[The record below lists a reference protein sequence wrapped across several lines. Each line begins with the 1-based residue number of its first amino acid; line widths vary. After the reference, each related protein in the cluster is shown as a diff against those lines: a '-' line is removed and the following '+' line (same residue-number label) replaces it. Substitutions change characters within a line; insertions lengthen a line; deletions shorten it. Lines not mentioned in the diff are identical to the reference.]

1 MPTSSLL
8 DKCCLLGQ
16 SVAGNPTHYMIE
28 QALSAAELDWRFL
41 TFEVTPAHL
50 SAALRGLEV
59 LGFHGVK
66 LDDSF
71 SETAATHVSEQ
82 TELARRAGA
91 VDCLVR
97 AGNRL
102 VGHSIAGRALVKLVE
117 RSEPLRGQQVL
128 IVGAGTQA
136 RVIGAALASQ
146 EVSRISIVSP
156 NDDETQTLVSQLN
169 DGTASSIAEMVIWPE
184 EPFSIPPETRLLVRT
199 VPKDNKATQLPL
211 DLKSITSQTIVADLD
226 MGTSRS
232 PLLRTAASRGAVT
245 IDGTQ
250 AFVSEIALAL
260 KLWTGVDVNE
270 VVLRD
275 AAEEFMGM

>member
-1 MPTSSLL
+1 
-8 DKCCLLGQ
+8 
-16 SVAGNPTHYMIE
+16 MIE
-28 QALSAAELDWRFL
+28 QALSAAELEWRFL
-41 TFEVTPAHL
+41 TFEVPPAHL
-50 SAALRGLEV
+50 ATALRGLEV

-71 SETAATHVSEQ
+71 AEMAATHVSEQ
-82 TELARRAGA
+82 TELSRRAGA

-97 AGNRL
+97 DGERL

-117 RSEPLRGQQVL
+117 RNEPLRGQQVL
-128 IVGAGTQA
+128 ILGAGTQA

-146 EVSRISIVSP
+146 EVSRIQIISP
-156 NDDETQTLVSQLN
+156 DDDATQTLVSQLN
-169 DGTASSIAEMVIWPE
+169 DGTASAMAEMVIWPD
-184 EPFSIPPETRLLVRT
+184 EPFTILPDTRLLVRT
-199 VPKDNKATQLPL
+199 TPSDGKMPELLIDAN
-211 DLKSITSQTIVADLD
+211 SITSQTIVADLEL
-226 MGTSRS
+226 GTSRS

-245 IDGTQ
+245 IDGTR

-270 VVLRD
+270 AVLRD

>member
-28 QALSAAELDWRFL
+28 QALSAAELEWRFL
-41 TFEVTPAHL
+41 TFEVPPAHL
-50 SAALRGLEV
+50 ATALRGLEV

-71 SETAATHVSEQ
+71 AEMAATHVSEQ
-82 TELARRAGA
+82 TELSRRAGA

-97 AGNRL
+97 DGERL

-117 RSEPLRGQQVL
+117 RNEPLRGQQVL
-128 IVGAGTQA
+128 ILGAGTQA

-146 EVSRISIVSP
+146 EVSRIQIISP
-156 NDDETQTLVSQLN
+156 DDDATQTLVSQLN
-169 DGTASSIAEMVIWPE
+169 DGTASAMAEMVIWPD
-184 EPFSIPPETRLLVRT
+184 EPFTILPDTRLLVRT
-199 VPKDNKATQLPL
+199 TPSDGKMPELLIDAN
-211 DLKSITSQTIVADLD
+211 SITSQTIVADLEL
-226 MGTSRS
+226 GTSRS

-245 IDGTQ
+245 IDGTR

-270 VVLRD
+270 AVLRD

>member
-50 SAALRGLEV
+50 AAALRGLEV

-66 LDDSF
+66 LDESLA
-71 SETAATHVSEQ
+71 ELAATHVSEQ
-82 TELARRAGA
+82 TDLARRAGA

-97 AGNRL
+97 TGERL
-102 VGHSIAGRALVKLVE
+102 VGHSVAGQALAKLVE
-117 RSEPLRGQQVL
+117 RSEPLRGQQAL
-128 IVGAGTQA
+128 IVGAGAQS
-136 RVIGAALASQ
+136 RVIGAALAAT
-146 EVSRISIVSP
+146 EVGRILIVSP
-156 NDDETQTLVSQLN
+156 DDDATQTLVSQLN
-169 DGTASSIAEMVIWPE
+169 DGAESAVAEMVIWPDE
-184 EPFSIPPETRLLVRT
+184 TFSIPPETRLFVRT
-199 VPKDNKATQLPL
+199 TPVQKKSPELPL
-211 DLKSITSQTIVADLD
+211 EPQSINNQTIVADLEI
-226 MGTSRS
+226 GPSRS
-232 PLLRTAASRGAVT
+232 PLLRTAASRGSVT

-250 AFVSEIALAL
+250 AFVAEIAFAL
-260 KLWTGVDVNE
+260 RLWTGVDVNE
-270 VVLRD
+270 AVLAD

>member
-50 SAALRGLEV
+50 AAALRGLEV

-66 LDDSF
+66 LDESLA
-71 SETAATHVSEQ
+71 ELAATHVSEQ

-97 AGNRL
+97 TGDRL
-102 VGHSIAGRALVKLVE
+102 VGHSIAGQALVKLVE
-117 RSEPLRGQQVL
+117 RNEPLRGQQVL
-128 IVGAGTQA
+128 IVGAGARA
-136 RVIGAALASQ
+136 RVIGAALAAT
-146 EVSRISIVSP
+146 EVGRILIVSP
-156 NDDETQTLVSQLN
+156 DDDATQSLVSQLN
-169 DGTASSIAEMVIWPE
+169 DGTASAIAEMVIWPDE
-184 EPFSIPPETRLLVRT
+184 TFSIPADTRLYVRT
-199 VPKDNKATQLPL
+199 APAAEKSPELPL
-211 DLKSITSQTIVADLD
+211 DPQSLTKHTIVADLEI
-226 MGTSRS
+226 GTSRS

-250 AFVSEIALAL
+250 AFVAEIALAL
-260 KLWTGVDVNE
+260 RLWTGVDVNE
-270 VVLRD
+270 AVLRD